1 MKDVR
6 DKLAAILATMDVPP
20 ARRTDE
26 ALTEMQ
32 HLRWL
37 SRNMFIRNSQHPQHQ
52 EAEALLRQLLKAGS
66 TAS

>member
-1 MKDVR
+1 MKEIR
-6 DKLAAILATMDVPP
+6 DRLVAILATMDLPP

-37 SRNMFIRNSQHPQHQ
+37 SRNMFIRNSQNPQHE
-52 EAEALLRQLLKAGS
+52 EAEALLKQLLQAGS

>member
-1 MKDVR
+1 MKEIR
-6 DKLAAILATMDVPP
+6 DRLVAILATMDLPP

-26 ALTEMQ
+26 ALQEMQ

-37 SRNMFIRNSQHPQHQ
+37 SRNMFIRNSQNPRHE
-52 EAEALLRQLLKAGS
+52 EAEALLKQLLQAGS